1 MKKSIIIINLGIIL
15 LLAAGCSNQ
24 NNNAVQPS
32 VNKDNT
38 INNDNT
44 IEITV
49 SGFNPSS
56 LTINAGETVTWINK
70 GSSQAWPASA
80 VHPTHKV
87 YPETGGCIGSKF
99 DACKSLKQGEAY
111 SFTFNQKGTW
121 RYHDH
126 LNSGSIGTII
136 VQ

>member
-1 MKKSIIIINLGIIL
+1 MKKSIIIISLGIISL
-15 LLAAGCSNQ
+15 LVAGCSNQ
-24 NNNAVQPS
+24 NSNAQPPVNNGNAV
-32 VNKDNT
+32 
-38 INNDNT
+38 NNDNT
-44 IEITV
+44 IEITA
-49 SGFNPSS
+49 SGFNPTT

-80 VHPTHKV
+80 VHPTHKS

-99 DACKSLKQGEAY
+99 DACKRLKQGEAY
-111 SFTFNQKGTW
+111 SFTFNQKGAW
-121 RYHDH
+121 KYHDH